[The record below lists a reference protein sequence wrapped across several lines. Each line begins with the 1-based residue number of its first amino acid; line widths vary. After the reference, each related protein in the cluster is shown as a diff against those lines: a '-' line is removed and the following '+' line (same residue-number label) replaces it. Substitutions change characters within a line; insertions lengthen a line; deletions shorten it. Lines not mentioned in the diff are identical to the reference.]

1 MGVVV
6 SERCAVGEVSSRRVV
21 AVGHAWIVVALCSP
35 VMTTSCRSG
44 VVVTE
49 VVAAGVGLVGFASV
63 DATVVN
69 FEDVAVVEVAV
80 GRLCLVVASA
90 AAVSDADENVP
101 VVEAT
106 AEVGG
111 TVDVTDDGVTT
122 EMEVGVAASEVVAAI
137 EVVAVVE
144 VFNVV
149 FGATSVVDVVVPRR
163 SAVSASVVRSVAFS
177 GVVVVASAAEVVA
190 GETANVA
197 DDGAASEVEVGI
209 VVSSD
214 VVATGADVA
223 EVATGSSVAV
233 GVAGCPGEV
242 VSSTVVSTGEAVEV
256 TDVAGLVVVVGLTV
270 VVGGSASSG

>member
-1 MGVVV
+1 M
-6 SERCAVGEVSSRRVV
+6 
-21 AVGHAWIVVALCSP
+21 
-35 VMTTSCRSG
+35 
-44 VVVTE
+44 VVTE

-69 FEDVAVVEVAV
+69 FEDVAVAEVAV

-90 AAVSDADENVP
+90 AAVSDAGENAP
-101 VVEAT
+101 VLEAT
-106 AEVGG
+106 A
-111 TVDVTDDGVTT
+111 
-122 EMEVGVAASEVVAAI
+122 EVGVAASEVFADAEV
-137 EVVAVVE
+137 EVVDDAAVE
-144 VFNVV
+144 
-149 FGATSVVDVVVPRR
+149 VDVVVPRR

-197 DDGAASEVEVGI
+197 DDGAASEVEIGI

-256 TDVAGLVVVVGLTV
+256 TDVTGLVVVVGLTV